1 MKRKVGFKMNLLKL
15 ALLQIASGDSLEEN
29 LQKGLAVCREAKA
42 KGADI
47 ALFPEM
53 WSNGYRLHDRPVAQW
68 QSEAIPVDG
77 AFVSAFSDLAKE
89 LGMAICITLL
99 EYFDPAPRNTAVLID
114 RFGKMQSIYAK
125 VHTCDFDVE
134 RNLTPGDGFNAGGC
148 DLQLSRRRA
157 GLQPLAGPAD
167 MTVADGVVYV
177 PELDHS
183 RDTCLLQADEKEGV
197 YLAELD
203 LDQLRAY
210 RQREVYGNAYRR
222 PKLYNALIREEVQPP
237 FIRANRR

>member
-1 MKRKVGFKMNLLKL
+1 MNLLKL
-15 ALLQIASGDSLEEN
+15 ALLQIVPGDSLEEN

-53 WSNGYRLHDRPVAQW
+53 WSNGYRLYDRPVAQW
-68 QSEAIPVDG
+68 QSEAIPLDG

-99 EYFDPAPRNTAVLID
+99 EQFTPAPRNTAVLID
-114 RFGKMQSIYAK
+114 RFGKVQSIYAK

-148 DLQLSRRRA
+148 DCNYPA
-157 GLQPLAGPAD
+157 GVPDCNGGSS
-167 MTVADGVVYV
+167 VFDGVVYM

-210 RQREVYGNAYRR
+210 RQREVHGNAYRR
-222 PKLYNALIREEVQPP
+222 PKL
-237 FIRANRR
+237 

>member
-1 MKRKVGFKMNLLKL
+1 MNLLKL
-15 ALLQIASGDSLEEN
+15 ALLQIAPGDSLEEN

-53 WSNGYRLHDRPVAQW
+53 WSNGYRLHDRPLAQW

-77 AFVSAFSDLAKE
+77 AFVSTFSDLAKE

-99 EYFDPAPRNTAVLID
+99 EQFAPAPRNTAVLID
-114 RFGKMQSIYAK
+114 RFGKVQSIYAK

-157 GLQPLAGPAD
+157 GLQ
-167 MTVADGVVYV
+167 
-177 PELDHS
+177 
-183 RDTCLLQADEKEGV
+183 R
-197 YLAELD
+197 
-203 LDQLRAY
+203 RI
-210 RQREVYGNAYRR
+210 QR
-222 PKLYNALIREEVQPP
+222 
-237 FIRANRR
+237 F

>member
-15 ALLQIASGDSLEEN
+15 ALLQIALGDSLEEN

-53 WSNGYRLHDRPVAQW
+53 WSNGYRLYDRPVAQW

-99 EYFDPAPRNTAVLID
+99 EQFAPAPRNTAVLID
-114 RFGKMQSIYAK
+114 CFGKVQSVYAK
-125 VHTCDFDVE
+125 VHTCDF
-134 RNLTPGDGFNAGGC
+134 
-148 DLQLSRRRA
+148 
-157 GLQPLAGPAD
+157 
-167 MTVADGVVYV
+167 
-177 PELDHS
+177 
-183 RDTCLLQADEKEGV
+183 
-197 YLAELD
+197 
-203 LDQLRAY
+203 
-210 RQREVYGNAYRR
+210 
-222 PKLYNALIREEVQPP
+222 
-237 FIRANRR
+237 

>member
-1 MKRKVGFKMNLLKL
+1 MNLLKL
-15 ALLQIASGDSLEEN
+15 ALLQIALGDALEEN

-47 ALFPEM
+47 ALFPER

-114 RFGKMQSIYAK
+114 RFGKVQSI
-125 VHTCDFDVE
+125 
-134 RNLTPGDGFNAGGC
+134 
-148 DLQLSRRRA
+148 
-157 GLQPLAGPAD
+157 
-167 MTVADGVVYV
+167 YV

-210 RQREVYGNAYRR
+210 RQREVHGNAYRR

>member
-1 MKRKVGFKMNLLKL
+1 MKRKVGIKMNLLKL
-15 ALLQIASGDSLEEN
+15 ALLQIALGDSLEEN

-53 WSNGYRLHDRPVAQW
+53 WSNGYRLHDHPVAQW

-99 EYFDPAPRNTAVLID
+99 EQFAPAPRNTAVLID
-114 RFGKMQSIYAK
+114 RFGKVQSIYAK

-148 DLQLSRRRA
+148 DLQLSRRRT
-157 GLQPLAGPAD
+157 GLQRRIQRFRRRGLYAGIGSFAGYLPAS
-167 MTVADGVVYV
+167 G
-177 PELDHS
+177 
-183 RDTCLLQADEKEGV
+183 G
-197 YLAELD
+197 
-203 LDQLRAY
+203 
-210 RQREVYGNAYRR
+210 
-222 PKLYNALIREEVQPP
+222 
-237 FIRANRR
+237 

>member
-1 MKRKVGFKMNLLKL
+1 MNLLKL
-15 ALLQIASGDSLEEN
+15 ALLQIAPGDSLEEN

-134 RNLTPGDGFNAGGC
+134 RNLTPSDGFNAGGC
-148 DLQLSRRRA
+148 DLATIPQAYRTATADPAFSTAWSMYRNWIIRGIPACFRRTKRRA
-157 GLQPLAGPAD
+157 
-167 MTVADGVVYV
+167 
-177 PELDHS
+177 S
-183 RDTCLLQADEKEGV
+183 
-197 YLAELD
+197 
-203 LDQLRAY
+203 
-210 RQREVYGNAYRR
+210 
-222 PKLYNALIREEVQPP
+222 I
-237 FIRANRR
+237 

>member
-15 ALLQIASGDSLEEN
+15 ALLQIAPGDSIEEN

-99 EYFDPAPRNTAVLID
+99 EQFAPAPRNTAVLID
-114 RFGKMQSIYAK
+114 RFGKVQSICAK

-157 GLQPLAGPAD
+157 GLQRRIQRFRRRGLCAGIGSFA
-167 MTVADGVVYV
+167 GY
-177 PELDHS
+177 
-183 RDTCLLQADEKEGV
+183 LLQADEKEGV

-210 RQREVYGNAYRR
+210 RQREVHGNAYRR
-222 PKLYNALIREEVQPP
+222 PKL
-237 FIRANRR
+237 